1 MATSQ
6 EQLLVLMPPEVLETI
21 LSHLS
26 GKEIVALGQ
35 LDAKIA
41 AATRSRA
48 LWVDKL
54 GQSPSLEL
62 IDEVFSLWSSA
73 RLPIEP
79 ALKCFMYDMLMTAY
93 NDSTRRDEVTNI
105 HLKKV
110 DGQELVIGPEA
121 LEDMGRFSG
130 IFGKNWD
137 TRIYKILQP
146 EAAQEMEAYQVR
158 TVADSLSGKIEGIKL
173 QEVTLVAEL
182 EKL

>member
-6 EQLLVLMPPEVLETI
+6 EQLLVLMPPEVLEAI

-26 GKEIVALGQ
+26 GKEIVGLGQ
-35 LDAKIA
+35 MDAKIA

-54 GQSPSLEL
+54 GESPSLE
-62 IDEVFSLWSSA
+62 IMDDVFSLWSSA
-73 RLPIEP
+73 NLPIEP
-79 ALKCFMYDMLMTAY
+79 ALKCFMYDMLMTACH
-93 NDSTRRDEVTNI
+93 NSTRRDEVTNI

-121 LEDMGRFSG
+121 LEDMGRFTR
-130 IFGKNWD
+130 IFGNNWD

-158 TVADSLSGKIEGIKL
+158 TVADRLSGKIERIRL